1 MISKWS
7 NLILF
12 AHLEGFNNYFSI
24 QVQSID
30 IKFNNVFKRLN
41 LFCDQFQNTTSHVS
55 FGMMFLNKLKLL
67 YN

>member
-41 LFCDQFQNTTSHVS
+41 LFCDQFQKYYFSCFFWYDV
-55 FGMMFLNKLKLL
+55 LK
-67 YN
+67 